1 MKNSAK
7 VIAVS
12 RNILG
17 LRPSVKCKT
26 GNMKVRD
33 YCLVWGCPGLVILT
47 ISLFVSLKVGNDFGQ
62 DNFAKFV
69 TFVIS
74 SGLLG
79 TVYYLF
85 QSVLAEVSLRLQNG
99 QHEGTILLTDQEAE
113 AVTEDST
120 DNDIIEQ
127 VQECRAEVLP
137 QTESAQEHLS
147 EELQE
152 STIEISDSAE
162 PTKEIADTIET
173 SSEQPDLYAQRC
185 KEYQREQEQ
194 RRQNTIDAI
203 MGYVTHTMSPYIY
216 DNDEL
221 EKLLDAIRKWADDW
235 QHIPGPIRL
244 KSTLTTLD
252 LRHFVWNIAERLGSK
267 KDYSGRVRAD
277 FIKRMFPD
285 EMRDIE
291 QDSIRNFKFQP
302 DTGNIVIDEP
312 DKGDY
317 HFHFE

>member
-1 MKNSAK
+1 MN
-7 VIAVS
+7 
-12 RNILG
+12 N
-17 LRPSVKCKT
+17 VKCKT
-26 GNMKVRD
+26 ENMAVRV
-33 YCLVWGCPGLVILT
+33 YCLVWGCSGLVILT

-235 QHIPGPIRL
+235 QHIPVPIRL

>member
-1 MKNSAK
+1 MNN
-7 VIAVS
+7 VI
-12 RNILG
+12 
-17 LRPSVKCKT
+17 
-26 GNMKVRD
+26 
-33 YCLVWGCPGLVILT
+33 VWGCPGLVILT

-235 QHIPGPIRL
+235 QHISVPIRL

-285 EMRDIE
+285 VMRDIE

>member
-1 MKNSAK
+1 MN
-7 VIAVS
+7 
-12 RNILG
+12 N
-17 LRPSVKCKT
+17 VKCKT
-26 GNMKVRD
+26 ENMAVRV

-147 EELQE
+147 KELQE

-235 QHIPGPIRL
+235 QHIPVPIRL

-285 EMRDIE
+285 VMRDIE

>member
-1 MKNSAK
+1 MN
-7 VIAVS
+7 
-12 RNILG
+12 N
-17 LRPSVKCKT
+17 VKCKT
-26 GNMKVRD
+26 ENMAVRV

-152 STIEISDSAE
+152 STIEISDLAE

-235 QHIPGPIRL
+235 QHIPVPIRL

-285 EMRDIE
+285 VMRDIE

-312 DKGDY
+312 NKGDY

>member
-1 MKNSAK
+1 MNN
-7 VIAVS
+7 VI
-12 RNILG
+12 
-17 LRPSVKCKT
+17 
-26 GNMKVRD
+26 
-33 YCLVWGCPGLVILT
+33 VWGCPGLVILT
-47 ISLFVSLKVGNDFGQ
+47 ISLFVSLKMGNDFGQ

-152 STIEISDSAE
+152 STIEISDLAE

-235 QHIPGPIRL
+235 QHIPVPIRL

-285 EMRDIE
+285 VMRDIE

>member
-1 MKNSAK
+1 MN
-7 VIAVS
+7 
-12 RNILG
+12 N
-17 LRPSVKCKT
+17 VKCKT
-26 GNMKVRD
+26 ENMAVRV

-79 TVYYLF
+79 TVYFLF

-99 QHEGTILLTDQEAE
+99 QHEGSILLTDQEAE

-235 QHIPGPIRL
+235 QHIPVPIRL

-252 LRHFVWNIAERLGSK
+252 LRHFVWNIAERLGCK

-285 EMRDIE
+285 VMRDIE

>member
-1 MKNSAK
+1 MN
-7 VIAVS
+7 
-12 RNILG
+12 N
-17 LRPSVKCKT
+17 VKCKT
-26 GNMKVRD
+26 ENMAVRV
-33 YCLVWGCPGLVILT
+33 YCLVWGCPGLVILI

-194 RRQNTIDAI
+194 RRQNTIYAI

-235 QHIPGPIRL
+235 QHIPVPIRL

-285 EMRDIE
+285 VMRDIE

>member
-1 MKNSAK
+1 MNSA
-7 VIAVS
+7 
-12 RNILG
+12 
-17 LRPSVKCKT
+17 KCKT
-26 GNMKVRD
+26 GNMAVRD
-33 YCLVWGCPGLVILT
+33 YCLVWGCPGMIILT

-235 QHIPGPIRL
+235 QHIPVPIRL

-285 EMRDIE
+285 VMRDIE

>member
-1 MKNSAK
+1 MN
-7 VIAVS
+7 
-12 RNILG
+12 N
-17 LRPSVKCKT
+17 VKCKT
-26 GNMKVRD
+26 ENMAVRD

-47 ISLFVSLKVGNDFGQ
+47 ISLFVSLKVGNDFVQ
-62 DNFAKFV
+62 DNFAKLV

-235 QHIPGPIRL
+235 QHIPVPIRL

-285 EMRDIE
+285 VMRDIE

>member
-1 MKNSAK
+1 MN
-7 VIAVS
+7 
-12 RNILG
+12 N
-17 LRPSVKCKT
+17 VKCKT
-26 GNMKVRD
+26 ENMAVRV

-47 ISLFVSLKVGNDFGQ
+47 ISLFVSLKVGNDFVQ
-62 DNFAKFV
+62 DNFAKLV

-235 QHIPGPIRL
+235 QHIPVPIRL

-285 EMRDIE
+285 VMRDIE

>member
-1 MKNSAK
+1 M
-7 VIAVS
+7 
-12 RNILG
+12 
-17 LRPSVKCKT
+17 
-26 GNMKVRD
+26 
-33 YCLVWGCPGLVILT
+33 WGCPGLVILT

-235 QHIPGPIRL
+235 QHIPVPIRL

>member
-1 MKNSAK
+1 MN
-7 VIAVS
+7 
-12 RNILG
+12 N
-17 LRPSVKCKT
+17 VKCKT
-26 GNMKVRD
+26 ENMAVRV

-235 QHIPGPIRL
+235 QHIPVPIRL

-267 KDYSGRVRAD
+267 KDYTGRVRAD

-285 EMRDIE
+285 VMRDIE
-291 QDSIRNFKFQP
+291 QGSIRNFKFQP
-302 DTGNIVIDEP
+302 DMGNIVIDEP

>member
-1 MKNSAK
+1 MN
-7 VIAVS
+7 
-12 RNILG
+12 N
-17 LRPSVKCKT
+17 VKCKT
-26 GNMKVRD
+26 ENMAVRV

-47 ISLFVSLKVGNDFGQ
+47 ISLFVSLKVGNDLGQ

-235 QHIPGPIRL
+235 QHIPVPIRL

-285 EMRDIE
+285 VMRDIE

>member
-1 MKNSAK
+1 MN
-7 VIAVS
+7 
-12 RNILG
+12 N
-17 LRPSVKCKT
+17 VKCKT
-26 GNMKVRD
+26 ENMAVRV

-235 QHIPGPIRL
+235 QHIPVPIRL

-285 EMRDIE
+285 VMRDIE

-302 DTGNIVIDEP
+302 NTGNIVIDEP

>member
-1 MKNSAK
+1 MN
-7 VIAVS
+7 
-12 RNILG
+12 
-17 LRPSVKCKT
+17 SVKCKT
-26 GNMKVRD
+26 GNMAVRD

-62 DNFAKFV
+62 DNSAKLI

-85 QSVLAEVSLRLQNG
+85 QSVLAEVSLRLQDR
-99 QHEGTILLTDQEAE
+99 QCSAAILPTNQEAE
-113 AVTEDST
+113 VVTEDST
-120 DNDIIEQ
+120 DNMSIEQ
-127 VQECRAEVLP
+127 VHECLAEVLP
-137 QTESAQEHLS
+137 QTESAQEYLS
-147 EELQE
+147 EEL
-152 STIEISDSAE
+152 IEPTVEVSVSAE
-162 PTKEIADTIET
+162 PTREATDTIET

-194 RRQNTIDAI
+194 RRQNTINAI
-203 MGYVTHTMSPYIY
+203 MEYVTHTMSPYIY
-216 DNDEL
+216 DNEEL
-221 EKLLDAIRKWADDW
+221 EKLCDAIRKWADDW
-235 QHIPGPIRL
+235 QHIPVPIRL

-267 KDYSGRVRAD
+267 KDYTGRVRAD

-285 EMRDIE
+285 VMRDIE

>member
-1 MKNSAK
+1 MN
-7 VIAVS
+7 
-12 RNILG
+12 N
-17 LRPSVKCKT
+17 VKCKT
-26 GNMKVRD
+26 ENMAVRD

-74 SGLLG
+74 SGLLW

-85 QSVLAEVSLRLQNG
+85 QSVLAEVPLRLQNG
-99 QHEGTILLTDQEAE
+99 QREGTTLLTNQETE
-113 AVTEDST
+113 AVTEDSM
-120 DNDIIEQ
+120 DNMSIEQ
-127 VQECRAEVLP
+127 VHEYLAEVLP

-162 PTKEIADTIET
+162 PTKEIADRIET

-221 EKLLDAIRKWADDW
+221 EKFLDAIRKWADDW
-235 QHIPGPIRL
+235 QHIPVPIRL

-267 KDYSGRVRAD
+267 KDYTGEVRAI

-285 EMRDIE
+285 VMRDIE
-291 QDSIRNFKFQP
+291 FDNNRNFKFQP
-302 DTGNIVIDEP
+302 DTGNILIDEP
-312 DKGDY
+312 DKGHY

>member
-1 MKNSAK
+1 MN
-7 VIAVS
+7 
-12 RNILG
+12 
-17 LRPSVKCKT
+17 SVKCKT
-26 GNMKVRD
+26 ESMAVRD

-47 ISLFVSLKVGNDFGQ
+47 ISLFMSLKVGNDFGQ

-69 TFVIS
+69 TFVVS

-85 QSVLAEVSLRLQNG
+85 LSVLAEVPIRFKNG
-99 QHEGTILLTDQEAE
+99 QREGTTLLTDQEAE
-113 AVTEDST
+113 ATIEDST
-120 DNDIIEQ
+120 DNMSIEQ
-127 VQECRAEVLP
+127 VQECLAELST
-137 QTESAQEHLS
+137 QTESAQEPLS
-147 EELQE
+147 EELE
-152 STIEISDSAE
+152 EPTVEVSDSAE
-162 PTKEIADTIET
+162 PTKEVTDTTET

-185 KEYQREQEQ
+185 KEYQRELEQ
-194 RRQNTIDAI
+194 RRQDTINAI
-203 MGYVTHTMSPYIY
+203 MEYVTHAISPYIY
-216 DNDEL
+216 DNEEL
-221 EKLLDAIRKWADDW
+221 EKLCDAIRKWADDW
-235 QHIPGPIRL
+235 QHTPVPIRL

-267 KDYSGRVRAD
+267 KDYTGEVRAI

-285 EMRDIE
+285 VMKDIE
-291 QDSIRNFKFQP
+291 LDSIRNFKFQP